1 MKKILV
7 TGGSG
12 FIGRHVCDE
21 LLTRNLTPVI
31 LDRHLKARP
40 DGCEQILGNTR
51 DPETVTE
58 AVAHVDGVIHLAGV
72 LGTAETIHNPR
83 PAAETN
89 VLGGLNVFEAIAQYQ
104 VPAVNIAVGNHWF
117 NNTYSITKNAAERF
131 ALMFNAE
138 RGTRIAIVRALNAYG
153 PHQMPAGPFGS
164 SKVRKIMP
172 AFICRALTDQPI
184 EIYGDGLQVM
194 DMVHVTDVAR
204 TLVNALLVEHGVY
217 DRIMDCGTGLYTTV
231 NKIAGLVA
239 AETGARVTHL
249 PMRPGERPG
258 EIVVAD
264 RSTLPTLVAGKP
276 FVLPEDGIP
285 DTIDWYRDHW
295 LPTWC

>member
-1 MKKILV
+1 MKILV

-21 LLTRNLTPVI
+21 LLARNHTPVI
-31 LDRHLKARP
+31 FDRHVKARR

-51 DPETVTE
+51 DAETVTE

-89 VLGGLNVFEAIAQYQ
+89 ILGGLNIFEAIAQYDL
-104 VPAVNIAVGNHWF
+104 PAVNIAVGNYWF
-117 NNTYSITKNAAERF
+117 NNTYSITKHAAERF
-131 ALMFNAE
+131 ALMFNSE
-138 RGTRIAIVRALNAYG
+138 RNTRIAVVRALNAYG
-153 PHQMPAGPFGS
+153 PSQVPAAPFGA

-172 AFICRALTDQPI
+172 AFICRALLGQPI
-184 EIYGDGLQVM
+184 EVYGDGLQIM
-194 DMVHVTDVAR
+194 DMVHVRDVAR
-204 TLVNALLVEHGVY
+204 TLVNALLVSHDVY
-217 DRIMDCGTGLYTTV
+217 DRVMDCGTGRSTTV

-239 AETGARVTHL
+239 AETGGSVTHV
-249 PMRPGERPG
+249 PMRAGEKPG

-264 RSTLPTLVAGKP
+264 TTTLPCEIAGGS
-276 FVLPEDGIP
+276 FTDLEYGVTE
-285 DTIDWYRDHW
+285 TVDWYRSYW
-295 LPTWC
+295 LPEWS